1 MFVILFFFFNLDK
14 RFIIVHTPARG
25 TVKYYLRIF
34 TKCLEFIVMQQMCMS
49 MKALLVEQRI
59 NESVCQFL
67 VAFVMT
73 EDVSGAVQ
81 NRKTVLFK
89 TKYTTFH
96 APK

>member
-1 MFVILFFFFNLDK
+1 MSVIFFFFNLDK

-49 MKALLVEQRI
+49 MKALLVQQRI

-73 EDVSGAVQ
+73 QDVSGAVQ
-81 NRKTVLFK
+81 NRKTVLLKQNIHPF
-89 TKYTTFH
+89 
-96 APK
+96 